1 MAFGLERLQWPL
13 LYRSYAFNAK
23 IEPVLSHCVL
33 DSIEDPLPS
42 MKPGSM
48 QTKKIKNHVY
58 LSPPLLFPAV
68 AAPAMESSPVLYIA
82 ESITDDV

>member
-1 MAFGLERLQWPL
+1 
-13 LYRSYAFNAK
+13 
-23 IEPVLSHCVL
+23 
-33 DSIEDPLPS
+33 

-58 LSPPLLFPAV
+58 LSPLLFPAV